1 MDQLSRDAKAARKL
15 GISYGK
21 YKGLQWERVQAAL
34 EEQRREAAEKKR
46 QKAEREAAIAQAKLD
61 AAKIRAEKV
70 REEAA
75 AKAREE
81 AAARDQA
88 EAAAPKKKGR
98 ERPKMNC
105 CRWCGKEFPYEGHKV
120 FCNAKCRHAQQMFN
134 QRKYQHKKAG
144 KEPPKKE
151 EFWEELGQ

>member
-1 MDQLSRDAKAARKL
+1 MDQLSRDAAAARKL

-34 EEQRREAAEKKR
+34 AEERRIAAEKKR
-46 QKAEREAAIAQAKLD
+46 RKAEREAATAQAKLD
-61 AAKIRAEKV
+61 AAKIQAEKV

-75 AKAREE
+75 AKAGG
-81 AAARDQA
+81 AAAA
-88 EAAAPKKKGR
+88 EEVKKKTR
-98 ERPKMNC
+98 EKPKTTC

-120 FCNAKCRHAQQMFN
+120 FCNAKCRHAQQLFN
-134 QRKYQHKKAG
+134 HRKWRHKKEG

-151 EFWEELGQ
+151 EFLEVLE